1 MSNKHPLKH
10 EMKVCIEEMNVHINE
25 VVSQIGGPPFLSA
38 PTCGCISRPYLAPR
52 SNQPPLFRSQPPR
65 PSSCTRN
72 ARYRSAA
79 PPVKLNFLRP
89 RAHLLPFRHLE
100 GEISWSWMSIRS
112 HVSRVSRGFFA
123 TRWCTCIMTEEHKYS
138 RR

>member
-52 SNQPPLFRSQPPR
+52 SNQPPFFEANHRDHPL
-65 PSSCTRN
+65 
-72 ARYRSAA
+72 ARGMRG
-79 PPVKLNFLRP
+79 VGTWRGK
-89 RAHLLPFRHLE
+89 
-100 GEISWSWMSIRS
+100 
-112 HVSRVSRGFFA
+112 SRGPG
-123 TRWCTCIMTEEHKYS
+123 
-138 RR
+138 